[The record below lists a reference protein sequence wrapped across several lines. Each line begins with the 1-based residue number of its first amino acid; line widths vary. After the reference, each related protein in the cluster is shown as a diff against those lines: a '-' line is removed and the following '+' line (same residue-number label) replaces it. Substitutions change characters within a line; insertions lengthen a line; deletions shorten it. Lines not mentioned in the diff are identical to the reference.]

1 MELGIGLRLD
11 ELGSAA
17 CAMGVSPGCHMDF
30 SLFAAGSTWL
40 SCEQALFLKVPELQ
54 GVGRL
59 EGSGRSS
66 LF

>member
-1 MELGIGLRLD
+1 MGIGLGLD

-17 CAMGVSPGCHMDF
+17 CAMGMSLGCHMDF
-30 SLFAAGSTWL
+30 SLFAAGGTWL
-40 SCEQALFLKVPELQ
+40 SCEQALFLKVPELLR
-54 GVGRL
+54 VGRL